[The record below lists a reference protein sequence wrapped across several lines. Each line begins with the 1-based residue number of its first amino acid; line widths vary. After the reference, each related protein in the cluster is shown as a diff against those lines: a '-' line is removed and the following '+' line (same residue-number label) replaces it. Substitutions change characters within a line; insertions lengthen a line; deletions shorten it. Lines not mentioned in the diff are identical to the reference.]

1 MKKVRLVSY
10 LKKYWFFALVSP
22 LMMAGEV
29 IVDLLQPKLMASI
42 VNKVVETGTGG
53 YQPEVMSFILLTALK
68 MILLVAFGGFC
79 GVMCCYTASV
89 ASQGFGSDIRVD
101 AFDKVMSLSLEQTDK
116 FTTGSLVTRLTNDI
130 TALQDFVMMVLRM
143 FVRAPIFFVMGIVM
157 CLTLD
162 VSFGVVAFVALP
174 LILVIV
180 LIMVVK
186 AVPIFTVVQEK
197 LDRVNSVVQESVT
210 GARVVKAYTRE
221 EHEISRFEAANDDFR
236 RTNLRVGYIMS
247 AIFPAMSLVMNA
259 AVIAIIY
266 IGGLQVQA
274 RAVNVGDVMAAAQYI
289 TQVLSSVMMMSFMFQ
304 QIARSKACAA
314 RIREVLE
321 ADPTIVSGAYS
332 GEADGN
338 RPGLPEVGTVRFENV
353 SFRYPGA
360 AGDNVLDGISFE
372 VKRGETVAV
381 IGATGSGKSSLVNL
395 IPRFYDATGG
405 EVYVDGVNVKE
416 WDLGALRSRIGFVL
430 QKSELFS
437 GTVDE
442 NIRWGKKDASE
453 KEITAAA
460 KIAQADEFVS
470 KMSDGYASAVAE
482 RGASLSG
489 GQKQR
494 IAISRAVLRH
504 PEIIIFDDSTSA
516 LDLGTE
522 AKLRQ
527 ALNTEFADTTV
538 IMIAQRIASVMH
550 ADRIA
555 VIEDGR
561 ITAFDSHDALMKSS
575 AAYRDI
581 YSSQM
586 KSSEGGAEA

>member
-1 MKKVRLVSY
+1 MKKVTLVSY
-10 LKKYWFFALVSP
+10 LKKYWFFAIVSP

-29 IVDLLQPKLMASI
+29 IVDLLQPRLMADI
-42 VNKVVETGTGG
+42 VNKVVETGVTGSVD
-53 YQPEVMSFILLTALK
+53 PEVMTFILITALK

-101 AFDKVMSLSLEQTDK
+101 AFNKVMSLSLEQTDR

-130 TALQDFVMMVLRM
+130 TTLQDFVMMILRM
-143 FVRAPIFFVMGIVM
+143 FVRAPIFFIMGIVM
-157 CLTLD
+157 CLTLN
-162 VSFGVVAFVALP
+162 VNFALVAAVALP
-174 LILVIV
+174 LVLVIV

-221 EHEISRFEAANDDFR
+221 EHEIARFEAANADFR
-236 RTNLRVGYIMS
+236 NTNLRVSYIMS
-247 AIFPAMSLVMNA
+247 AIFPAMSLVMNG

-304 QIARSKACAA
+304 QIARSKACAN
-314 RIREVLE
+314 RVREVLE
-321 ADPTIVSGAYS
+321 ADPVI
-332 GEADGN
+332 
-338 RPGLPEVGTVRFENV
+338 
-353 SFRYPGA
+353 
-360 AGDNVLDGISFE
+360 VLDHISFE

-395 IPRFYDATGG
+395 IPRFYDADSGN
-405 EVYVDGVNVKE
+405 VFVDGVNVRD
-416 WDLGALRSRIGFVL
+416 WDLHALRSRIGFVL

-442 NIRWGKKDASE
+442 NIRWGKPDADMD
-453 KEITAAA
+453 EIVSAA
-460 KIAQADEFVS
+460 KIAQADEFIS
-470 KMSDGYASAVAE
+470 KMDEGYTSYVAE

-494 IAISRAVLRH
+494 VAITRAVLRH

-516 LDLGTE
+516 LDLSTE

-527 ALNTEFADTTV
+527 ALNREFADTTV

-555 VIEDGR
+555 VIENGR
-561 ITAFDSHDALMKSS
+561 ITAFDSHDALMKTS

-586 KSSEGGAEA
+586 KNNEGGAD